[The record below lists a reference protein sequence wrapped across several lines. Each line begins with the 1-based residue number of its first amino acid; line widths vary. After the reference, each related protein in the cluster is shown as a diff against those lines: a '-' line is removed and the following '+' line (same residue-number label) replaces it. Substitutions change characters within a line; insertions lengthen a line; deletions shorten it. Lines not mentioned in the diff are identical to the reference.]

1 MCVHLCEHIMKLRR
15 TDSIYLGKAE
25 GETSE
30 NNFIA
35 EYMLSK
41 SSIHV
46 FKNSTGKIYDMFS
59 KSVLFMQSRSFC

>member
-15 TDSIYLGKAE
+15 IDCIYLGKAE

-35 EYMLSK
+35 EYMLNK

-46 FKNSTGKIYDMFS
+46 FKNSNLRHVF
-59 KSVLFMQSRSFC
+59 